1 MAAAKKRAE
10 DVKPAGAN
18 AQAAQSERIV
28 EDFLAAVAPLAQA
41 APTEQHAKRLLEVAR
56 HVAERLRQREAE
68 FEQLFRIAERVN
80 YGVALEETLDF
91 VYDEMREVIPYNRI
105 GFSLINE
112 DTGTVWARWAR
123 SDREMKLGLGYEA
136 PLKGS
141 TLNDILETAQP
152 RILNDLEDY
161 LKNKPSS
168 NSTRL
173 VVEEGMRSSLT
184 CPLIVRGKPVGFLFF
199 SSVEESAYS
208 DAHVAFFQQIAGQLS
223 AIVEKGR
230 LYTELDEQKTI
241 IERQN
246 AAMTRELNLARQVQ
260 QALIPDR
267 APEVP
272 GFEIA
277 FAYEPAIQVG
287 GDVLDV
293 IPVDEHRTVLFV
305 ADAMGHGVPAALVM
319 SVVKASLSAAVD
331 GDAQPAAVLDS
342 INRALVNL
350 FGFGFVTAACGLVD
364 SETRAAELALA
375 GHAPPMWFHA
385 ETGEV
390 TGDGEGGLP
399 LGLDAGAQYTP
410 VQIELTPGDLL
421 LFYTDGIIE
430 AMDAD
435 ERQYG
440 TECLAERVRSG
451 ARGELSRLLDDVRA
465 DLEHHLAGRQPTD
478 DVTLLA
484 VKLTAPAAEYEI

>member
-1 MAAAKKRAE
+1 MTAAKKQAKKE
-10 DVKPAGAN
+10 APPGAN
-18 AQAAQSERIV
+18 AAAAESERIV
-28 EDFLAAVAPLAQA
+28 ERFLAAVAPLAQA
-41 APTEQHAKRLLEVAR
+41 APTEQHARRLLEAAR
-56 HVAERLRQREAE
+56 NVAERLRLREAE
-68 FEQLFRIAERVN
+68 FERLFRIAERVN

-91 VYDEMREVIPYNRI
+91 VYDQMREVIPYNRI

-112 DTGTVWARWAR
+112 DAGTVYARWAR

-136 PLKGS
+136 PLEGS
-141 TLNDILETAQP
+141 TLKDILETAEP
-152 RILNDLEDY
+152 RILNDLGDY
-161 LKNKPSS
+161 LKKKPSS
-168 NSTRL
+168 ESTRL

-184 CPLIVRGKPVGFLFF
+184 CPLIVRGKPVGFMFF

-230 LYTELDEQKTI
+230 LYTELDERKTI

-246 AAMTRELNLARQVQ
+246 TAMTRELNLARQVQ

-272 GFEIA
+272 GLEIA
-277 FAYEPAIQVG
+277 FEYEPAIQVG

-319 SVVKASLSAAVD
+319 SVVKTSLSAAVD
-331 GDAQPAAVLDS
+331 ADAQPAAVLDS
-342 INRALVNL
+342 VNRALVNL
-350 FGFGFVTAACGLVD
+350 FGFGFVTAACCLVD
-364 SETRAAELALA
+364 SQTRVAEIALA

-390 TGDGEGGLP
+390 TSDGEGGLP
-399 LGLDAGAQYTP
+399 LGLDAGAQYASAR
-410 VQIELTPGDLL
+410 IELTPGDLL
-421 LFYTDGIIE
+421 VFYTDGIIE
-430 AMDAD
+430 AMNAD
-435 ERQYG
+435 EHQYG
-440 TECLAERVRSG
+440 TERLTEQVHSG
-451 ARGELSRLLDDVRA
+451 ADRRARELLDA
-465 DLEHHLAGRQPTD
+465 ICSDLKHHLAGRQPSD

-484 VKLTAPAAEYEI
+484 VKLTAPTAEYEI